1 MVTSTSTELPTV
13 QAELERTRTLLRELL
28 LALMDD
34 GYELYRDGPMSE
46 WFNEDMR
53 RPKLEA

>member
-1 MVTSTSTELPTV
+1 MEPHSV

-53 RPKLEA
+53 RPKVNA